1 MFNAMLILS
10 GIVLVD
16 EDSGSVQRTVA
27 SALVG
32 VGLARTLN
40 KLGDN

>member
-1 MFNAMLILS
+1 MFNTVLILL
-10 GIVLVD
+10 GVALVD
-16 EDSGSVQRTVA
+16 EDSGPVQHTMA

-40 KLGDN
+40 ELGGD